1 MQLLRNQCNRYQG
14 SRNLDFYQ
22 MTPEVVTDIRAVLGE
37 GPSWDAENQML
48 YWVDIISG
56 LVHIHNP
63 ANLTDRTIPL
73 QKYVS
78 SVVPRKAGGYRGHF
92 TARVLFRRSREREA
106 RSDLRGGRN
115 GYSGQPVQRW
125 QVRSRGAV
133 LGGDDGHGGTRA
145 QGSALLARKKRAAP
159 KSTSLECRSPTVSVG
174 VPTIR

>member
-78 SVVPRKAGGYRGHF
+78 SVVPRKAGGIAVTLQHGYYSVDLASGKLEAISEEVETDIPGTGSTMASAIPRGGSGRGRW
-92 TARVLFRRSREREA
+92 TWRNAGPRERSTCSKETG
-106 RSDLRGGRN
+106 RSEK
-115 GYSGQPVQRW
+115 Y
-125 QVRSRGAV
+125 
-133 LGGDDGHGGTRA
+133 
-145 QGSALLARKKRAAP
+145 
-159 KSTSLECRSPTVSVG
+159 SLECRSPTVSVG